1 MFSLAPWLRQAD
13 GKASH
18 RNKYQQTITTNAAA
32 PPAVG
37 THTLGADVNYS
48 IVAASQCFAGVFVCV
63 IPQETALTLRDIH
76 AHTSTSFVPSRRNST
91 RTQLGLAPSQ

>member
-1 MFSLAPWLRQAD
+1 MFSLAPWLWQAD

-48 IVAASQCFAGVFVCV
+48 IAAAK
-63 IPQETALTLRDIH
+63 TALTLRDVH
-76 AHTSTSFVPSRRNST
+76 ACTSTSFVPSPRNST

>member
-1 MFSLAPWLRQAD
+1 MFSLAPWLWQAD

-48 IVAASQCFAGVFVCV
+48 IVTAS
-63 IPQETALTLRDIH
+63 
-76 AHTSTSFVPSRRNST
+76 
-91 RTQLGLAPSQ
+91 

>member
-13 GKASH
+13 GKSSH
-18 RNKYQQTITTNAAA
+18 RYKYQQTITTNAAA

-48 IVAASQCFAGVFVCV
+48 IVTAS
-63 IPQETALTLRDIH
+63 
-76 AHTSTSFVPSRRNST
+76 
-91 RTQLGLAPSQ
+91 